1 MLCVLLTCVDVAGF
15 MHWWGITIEI
25 TSMNIVIIS
34 VGLCVDFCAHIM
46 HGFLTT
52 PGSRKDRILFIM
64 ENVAPAVVNGGFST
78 MIALS
83 RLVTSGAHIFT
94 SFFKI
99 FLLICLFGLFHG
111 LVMLP
116 VLLCLL
122 GPVDISEEQGEADK
136 EPQSRHK
143 PDKIFS
149 LKFIRTLLSEKYFKT
164 RESSDEA
171 REMETI
177 RHNEDVSESLLENK
191 IDDKK
196 IEEASS

>member
-1 MLCVLLTCVDVAGF
+1 
-15 MHWWGITIEI
+15 
-25 TSMNIVIIS
+25 
-34 VGLCVDFCAHIM
+34 
-46 HGFLTT
+46 
-52 PGSRKDRILFIM
+52 
-64 ENVAPAVVNGGFST
+64 

-83 RLVTSGAHIFT
+83 LLVTSRSHIFT

-122 GPVDISEEQGEADK
+122 GPVDISEEQEEADK
-136 EPQSRHK
+136 DQAQARQT

-149 LKFIRTLLSEKYFKT
+149 LKFIRTLLSVKYFKT
-164 RESSDEA
+164 KEGSDEG

-177 RHNEDVSESLLENK
+177 RHEDVSESLLENK
-191 IDDKK
+191 KD
-196 IEEASS
+196 EENQVESHS

>member
-1 MLCVLLTCVDVAGF
+1 
-15 MHWWGITIEI
+15 
-25 TSMNIVIIS
+25 
-34 VGLCVDFCAHIM
+34 
-46 HGFLTT
+46 
-52 PGSRKDRILFIM
+52 
-64 ENVAPAVVNGGFST
+64 

-83 RLVTSGAHIFT
+83 LLVTSRSHIFT

-164 RESSDEA
+164 KESSDEA

>member
-1 MLCVLLTCVDVAGF
+1 
-15 MHWWGITIEI
+15 
-25 TSMNIVIIS
+25 
-34 VGLCVDFCAHIM
+34 
-46 HGFLTT
+46 
-52 PGSRKDRILFIM
+52 
-64 ENVAPAVVNGGFST
+64 

-83 RLVTSGAHIFT
+83 LLVTSRSHIFT

-122 GPVDISEEQGEADK
+122 GPVDISEEQQEADK
-136 EPQSRHK
+136 DQAQARPT

-164 RESSDEA
+164 KEGSDEG

-177 RHNEDVSESLLENK
+177 KHEDVSESLLENK
-191 IDDKK
+191 KD
-196 IEEASS
+196 EENQVESHS